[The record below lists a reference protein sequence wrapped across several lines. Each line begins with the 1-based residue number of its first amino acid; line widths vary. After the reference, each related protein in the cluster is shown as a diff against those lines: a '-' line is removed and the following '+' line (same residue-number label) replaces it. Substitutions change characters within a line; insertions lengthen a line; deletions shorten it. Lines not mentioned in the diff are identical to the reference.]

1 MLKRTLIVTA
11 ATCLC
16 LAGAIFASASAA
28 EGNVAGAS
36 VAGQRAAAD
45 APAPVQVAPAGA
57 SSPTQPVTTETKS
70 LYETYKKEPALT
82 TVDIAG
88 RSTKQIKEMFYVH
101 KISKAIWKDMQG
113 KSYHKGCPMKK
124 DDLRVLRILYY
135 GYDKKHHI
143 GEMVINK
150 KLAKEAKTIFY
161 KLYKKKYQIHKM
173 QRIDAYGGD
182 DDASIADD
190 NTSCFNY
197 RNVDGSSNLSKHS
210 YGRAIDINPFH
221 NPYVHKV
228 NGKWK
233 VSPPKAKKYADRSK
247 KFKHKITHSDY
258 CFKLFKK
265 AGYIWGGDWYTVK
278 DYQHFQKV

>member
-1 MLKRTLIVTA
+1 MPLKNTLAALMISCLAITGVQINTQLTGYVPAEPSTVTA
-11 ATCLC
+11 AT
-16 LAGAIFASASAA
+16 
-28 EGNVAGAS
+28 
-36 VAGQRAAAD
+36 
-45 APAPVQVAPAGA
+45 
-57 SSPTQPVTTETKS
+57 PTVPSETAS

-82 TVDIAG
+82 EVDITG
-88 RSTKQIKEMFYVH
+88 HSKEEIKDMFYVH

-113 KSYHKGCPMKK
+113 KSYHKGCPMKR
-124 DDLRVLRILYY
+124 DDLRVLRVLYY

-197 RNVDGSSNLSKHS
+197 RNVEGSSNLSKHS

-247 KFKHKITHSDY
+247 NFKHKISHSDY
-258 CFKLFKK
+258 CFKLFKN
-265 AGYIWGGDWYTVK
+265 AGYTWGGDWITVK